1 MKTHQHT
8 VKTVDQIQIV
18 RHAHVCQK
26 LQISSAKLFDLVAQ
40 GIFPK
45 PFPIV
50 PGGRAVGWIE
60 RDVNAWVLERK
71 ASASEVETIL
81 EKQED
86 ANKSGLKEIASAQ
99 IVKSFQAHF

>member
-1 MKTHQHT
+1 MKTDQNT
-8 VKTVDQIQIV
+8 ATNVDRIQIV

-50 PGGRAVGWIE
+50 PGGRAVGWLE
-60 RDVNAWVLERK
+60 RDVDAWVLKRQAE
-71 ASASEVETIL
+71 ASG
-81 EKQED
+81 
-86 ANKSGLKEIASAQ
+86 GLT
-99 IVKSFQAHF
+99 

>member
-1 MKTHQHT
+1 MKTHHEKST
-8 VKTVDQIQIV
+8 DAGHIQIV

-50 PGGRAVGWIE
+50 PGGRAVGWLE
-60 RDVNAWVLERK
+60 RDVDAWVLERK
-71 ASASEVETIL
+71 AEASG
-81 EKQED
+81 
-86 ANKSGLKEIASAQ
+86 GLT
-99 IVKSFQAHF
+99 